1 MAQLQRLA
9 IAPFQFRD
17 GQIILTVEQQHYLL
31 RVLRLRKGDRFIAI
45 DARGQWWLAQL
56 EDASSAQIK
65 EPIDAK
71 TELPV
76 EVTLIVALPK
86 GSGFDEVVRQTTE
99 LGVTMIVPALSQRTL
114 IKPSPQKLAR
124 WQRIATE
131 AAEQSE
137 RQIVPVILEPVPF
150 STILSS
156 LSQEVSQEANMQFIC
171 VARGESNHLLTCLQ
185 EKKLANID
193 GKKNIKII
201 IATGP
206 EGGWTP
212 AEIEHARA
220 ARFQPVSL
228 GRRILRAVTAP
239 VVAMSLIA
247 AVWESNNFIETF

>member
-9 IAPFQFRD
+9 ITSFQLRD

-31 RVLRLRKGDRFIAI
+31 RVLRLQKGERFIAI
-45 DARGQWWLAQL
+45 DAQGQWWLAQL

-71 TELPV
+71 TELPI

-99 LGVTMIVPALSQRTL
+99 LGVTMIMPTISQRTL
-114 IKPSPQKLAR
+114 LKPSPQKLAR
-124 WQRIATE
+124 WRRIAVE

-137 RQIVPVILEPVPF
+137 RQIVPTILEPVPF
-150 STILSS
+150 SAILSS
-156 LSQEVSQEANMQFIC
+156 LSQEASQDANNMQFIC
-171 VARGESNHLLTCLQ
+171 VARGEYNHLLTYLQ
-185 EKKLANID
+185 EKKLANSD
-193 GKKNIKII
+193 SKNNKII

-206 EGGWTP
+206 EGGFSP

-228 GRRILRAVTAP
+228 GCRILRAVTAP

-247 AVWESNNFIETF
+247 AVWEANNFNS